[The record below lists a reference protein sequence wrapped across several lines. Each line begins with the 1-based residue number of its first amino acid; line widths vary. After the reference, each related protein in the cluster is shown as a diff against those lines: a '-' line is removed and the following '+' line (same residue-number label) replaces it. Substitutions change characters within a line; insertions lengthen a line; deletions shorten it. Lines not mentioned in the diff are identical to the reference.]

1 MTELYLVDKS
11 ALARVSRV
19 AAVREAFEKL
29 DQQGVLATSP
39 IIELEL
45 GYSARD
51 LAEFD
56 TVDAARRELY
66 RELPLSKLVTDRAR
80 TVQRALVKQ
89 GRHRA
94 PSVPDLLIAAT
105 AEIHGAMV
113 VHYDRDFDVIA
124 AHTRQTVRWIVPAGS
139 VD

>member
-89 GRHRA
+89 GRHRG

-105 AEIHGAMV
+105 AEIHGATV